1 MENKQP
7 FVLDFDSDKIKPKLL
22 LHSCCAPC
30 SSSVIEMLAKYF
42 EITVLYYNPNIFPG
56 KEYDKR
62 IEEQKLFCE
71 RFIPDKKIQF
81 VGCDWRSED
90 FEAVSKG
97 FENEKELG
105 KRCTLCYRMRLEEA
119 ARYASEHGYDYFTTT
134 LSVSPLKDAA
144 RLNKIG
150 EELQKTYGVK
160 YLVSDFK
167 KKNGYK
173 RSCDISKEF
182 NMYRQYFCG
191 CKYSL
196 AERLMQAKGFIFDAD
211 GTLFDTMGFYV
222 NFGAEL
228 VRFMGGEPDP
238 GLREE
243 IRSKTV
249 QAACEFVKEKYCMAQ
264 TAEEIYAKSVEMMQK
279 LYGEDCDL
287 KKGVYEFM
295 TEAKK
300 RGIKMCIATASPKEE
315 IMLAAKRLGIDS
327 MVDFVLTCPE
337 LGVTKNTPDIYDEAA
352 KRMGIEKR
360 DAVVFEDAH
369 HATVTAK
376 KGGYK
381 VVAVEEKTE
390 LAFLDIIKDN
400 CDIYVE
406 SMMDLIK
413 RENL

>member
-1 MENKQP
+1 MNNKQP
-7 FVLDFDSDKIKPKLL
+7 FVLDFNSEEGKPALL

-30 SSSVIEMLAKYF
+30 SSSVIEMLAEHF

-56 KEYDKR
+56 REYDKR
-62 IEEQKLFCE
+62 IEEQRLFCKKFMPE
-71 RFIPDKKIQF
+71 KKIKF

-90 FEAVSKG
+90 FDSASRG

-105 KRCTLCYRMRLEEA
+105 KRCTLCYRLRLEEA
-119 ARYASEHGYDYFTTT
+119 AKYASENGFDYFATT
-134 LSVSPLKDAA
+134 LSVSPLKDAS

-150 EELQKTYGVK
+150 EELQEKYGVR

-173 RSCDISKEF
+173 RSCEISKEYD
-182 NMYRQYFCG
+182 MYRQYFCG

-228 VRFMGGEPDP
+228 VRFMGGEPDA

-249 QAACEFVKEKYCMAQ
+249 QAACEFVKEKYAITQ
-264 TAEEIYAKSVEMMQK
+264 SAEEIYELSVKMMQK
-279 LYGEDCDL
+279 LYGEDCQL
-287 KKGVYEFM
+287 KQGIYEFM
-295 TEAKK
+295 CAAKEK
-300 RGIKMCIATASPKEE
+300 GIKMCIATASPKEE
-315 IMLAAKRLGIDS
+315 IELAARRFGIDS
-327 MVDFVLTCPE
+327 MIEFVITCPE

-352 KRMGIEKR
+352 RRLGIEKR

-369 HATVTAK
+369 HAVVTAK

-381 VVAVEEKTE
+381 VVAVREETE
-390 LAFLDIIKDN
+390 LNFIDVIRDN
-400 CDIYVE
+400 CDIYVD
-406 SMMDLIK
+406 SVMNLIN